1 MQITTPSKMND
12 GKIKELLDK
21 FENMEKIPQHFMN
34 ELFRAV
40 RESDALKEENVL
52 LTQKNR
58 GLQVAF
64 EKLMERHQELREKLG
79 FDNTTNDLT
88 YELFDDAGLMEL
100 NE

>member
-21 FENMEKIPQHFMN
+21 FENMEKIPQQFMN

-88 YELFDDAGLMEL
+88 YELFDDAGLLEL
-100 NE
+100 DE